1 MQPDFSPWGEI
12 DWCETLIPGM
22 EMVATPSHDGIM
34 VSREASILLSPAAR
48 KCGFWAGG
56 CLCFEE
62 DAAENIVLREL
73 LDQKLWQ
80 IPNGFKTLRPLRRIL
95 TGISRPAART
105 IGAPE
110 PPGFKKRPN
119 SPSAPI
125 PPQGGKPMRQIAKS
139 ILLRLTAEEYAHLK
153 ATADAAG
160 LKLEP
165 MLRQLILGVEL
176 RPRPPD
182 EYTALL
188 RELSAIGNNVNQI
201 AYWANARKY
210 VSNAEIQ
217 EAAALVREAFA
228 LVKEAL

>member
-1 MQPDFSPWGEI
+1 
-12 DWCETLIPGM
+12 
-22 EMVATPSHDGIM
+22 
-34 VSREASILLSPAAR
+34 
-48 KCGFWAGG
+48 
-56 CLCFEE
+56 
-62 DAAENIVLREL
+62 
-73 LDQKLWQ
+73 
-80 IPNGFKTLRPLRRIL
+80 
-95 TGISRPAART
+95 
-105 IGAPE
+105 
-110 PPGFKKRPN
+110 
-119 SPSAPI
+119 
-125 PPQGGKPMRQIAKS
+125 MRQIAKS

-153 ATADAAG
+153 ATEDAAG

-210 VSNAEIQ
+210 VSNSEIQ
-217 EAAALVREAFA
+217 EAAALVRKAFT